1 MALIAA
7 DLNNNKRPKSY
18 SLRPR
23 SCNKK
28 DEDEDSG
35 DYIVQSLFKPRNK
48 TKKKPKQKPPP
59 LSKYRRKTANAR
71 ERHRMKEIND
81 AFETLRNAI
90 PTVHFVNENVS
101 NEKMTKI
108 TTLKLAMNYISALSH
123 TLRVSSQED
132 VFRDKDEGHDGDAES
147 LSSSDY
153 NWTATPDVSFSCLT
167 SSSDQE
173 ASLTSDFLL
182 SDSSTT
188 DNFPEFP
195 LEYSEYS
202 DFSCDLQDSEVSEF
216 LFETDFS

>member
-1 MALIAA
+1 MALVA
-7 DLNNNKRPKSY
+7 DLNNNKKAKSY

-28 DEDEDSG
+28 DEEEDTG
-35 DYIVQSLFKPRNK
+35 DFIVQNLFKPRNK
-48 TKKKPKQKPPP
+48 VKKKPKQKPPP

-90 PTVHFVNENVS
+90 PTVHFINENVS

-108 TTLKLAMNYISALSH
+108 TTLKLAMKYISALSH
-123 TLRVSSQED
+123 TLRASSLD
-132 VFRDKDEGHDGDAES
+132 SDGDVES
-147 LSSSDY
+147 LASSDY
-153 NWTATPDVSFSCLT
+153 TTWSTTPDIPFSSLT

-173 ASLTSDFLL
+173 QSLTSDFLL
-182 SDSSTT
+182 SDSSNT

-202 DFSCDLQDSEVSEF
+202 DFSCDFPSSHDHEVSSF
-216 LFETDFS
+216 LFDTEFS